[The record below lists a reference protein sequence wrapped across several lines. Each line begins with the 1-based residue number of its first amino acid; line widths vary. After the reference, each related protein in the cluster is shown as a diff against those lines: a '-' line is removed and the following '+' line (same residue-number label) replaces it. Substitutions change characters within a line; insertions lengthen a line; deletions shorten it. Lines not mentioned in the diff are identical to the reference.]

1 MCKLNQDWLAH
12 SNDDSDNEEL
22 NPNENNLDEDLGKW
36 AVSFK
41 IPHSGEYYY
50 IGLQF
55 RLSLLLKKSLLST
68 DLSVFT
74 LHINIDGVPLFNN
87 SSILLW
93 AILGSILEFEQS
105 VFPIALFSS
114 SCKPN
119 SIDKY
124 LIDFIDKM
132 ERFQEVG
139 VICDKTGKAYKIK
152 LEAVICNAPAWSFL
166 KCIKTHNGYN
176 CCKRCIQHGEWC
188 QKIVLPNLSALLMTN
203 IDFLNRHDSEHHTAT
218 SPFTK
223 LKYNMVSGFRIDYM
237 HCICLGA
244 VRRVLHLWICGPPS
258 CWLFQTFPA
267 AAAVPANNA
276 VAVVLA
282 ITGAALAKKLKSKV
296 LS

>member
-36 AVSFK
+36 AVS
-41 IPHSGEYYY
+41 
-50 IGLQF
+50 
-55 RLSLLLKKSLLST
+55 
-68 DLSVFT
+68 
-74 LHINIDGVPLFNN
+74 
-87 SSILLW
+87 
-93 AILGSILEFEQS
+93 SILEFEQS

-223 LKYNMVSGFRIDYM
+223 LKYNM
-237 HCICLGA
+237 
-244 VRRVLHLWICGPPS
+244 
-258 CWLFQTFPA
+258 
-267 AAAVPANNA
+267 
-276 VAVVLA
+276 
-282 ITGAALAKKLKSKV
+282 
-296 LS
+296 